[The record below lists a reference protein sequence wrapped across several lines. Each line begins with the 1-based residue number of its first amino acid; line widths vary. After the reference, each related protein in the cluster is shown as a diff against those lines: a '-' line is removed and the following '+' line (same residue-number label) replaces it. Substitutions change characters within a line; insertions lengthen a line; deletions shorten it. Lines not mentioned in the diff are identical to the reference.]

1 MTSPSLPRVTRQVRV
16 DHVSAVH
23 LALTEARALARTL
36 RLPGALPEKAAV
48 LASELATNLDKHA
61 RDGVLY
67 LQPLPRGGGLELTAV
82 DRGPGIVDVRAA
94 LADGFSTTG
103 TLGSGLGAVRR
114 IADTLTLHS
123 DPRGTL
129 ARATLTAP
137 GAREPGPLGAICLPA
152 VPHDAPDPVSGSTG
166 RDGEGEASCGDA
178 FAVRETPDG
187 RTVAVI
193 DALGHGPEAQRAADS
208 ALAVFDED
216 PSAPLTELLTRQH
229 RALRRSRG
237 AAVALLRLGAE
248 QAEFAAVGNVRL
260 VRIGLERPHGG
271 PAGPPGIVGYTLPRL
286 VTHRLPR
293 VPGET
298 LLLHT
303 DGIAPGWYRAPA
315 EEPPRLPPTLLAPFL
330 AHRHRRVRDDAA
342 IVAIPT

>member
-1 MTSPSLPRVTRQVRV
+1 MRV

-23 LALTEARALARTL
+23 LAVTEARALAGAL

-61 RDGVLY
+61 RAGVLY
-67 LQPLPRGGGLELTAV
+67 LQPLPRGGGLELTAA
-82 DRGPGIVDVRAA
+82 DHGPGIADVRAA
-94 LADGFSTTG
+94 LADGFSTAG

-123 DPRGTL
+123 DPDGTL
-129 ARATLTAP
+129 VRATLTAP
-137 GAREPGPLGAICLPA
+137 GARESEPLGAICLPA
-152 VPHDAPDPVSGSTG
+152 APDDAAEPGG
-166 RDGEGEASCGDA
+166 ARGEREEPCCGDA

-187 RTVAVI
+187 PTVALV
-193 DALGHGPEAQRAADS
+193 DALGHGPEAQRAAET

-216 PSAPLTELLTRQH
+216 PSLPLTELLTRQH

-248 QAEFAAVGNVRL
+248 EAAFAAVGNVRL
-260 VRIGLERPHGG
+260 VRIGLGRPHGG

-286 VTHRLPR
+286 VAHRLPR

-303 DGIAPGWYRAPA
+303 DGIDPGWHRAPA
-315 EEPPRLPPTLLAPFL
+315 AGPPRLPPTLLAPFL

-342 IVAIPT
+342 VVAIPT